1 MIDQI
6 GPIIG
11 IVLLGVI
18 VYLIGEELVRKY
30 ILKK

>member
-11 IVLLGVI
+11 IAVLGTV
-18 VYLIGEELVRKY
+18 VYLVGEELVRKY

>member
-11 IVLLGVI
+11 IVLLGII
-18 VYLIGEELVRKY
+18 VYLLVEELVQEY
-30 ILKK
+30 LSKK